1 MELKLFTDIAF
12 IQQMKDSV
20 SDVIQSIKNLAADLN
35 VAEGLLF
42 VVGAVLALVVG
53 LFGYRLLK
61 LVSAVGMGVVGFG
74 VGSALFDFLMLQG
87 ILPELPG
94 FIAYILGAVLALVFA
109 FLGYKKFTYALF
121 YGAFSI
127 ISGFVWGLTGDATI
141 AMGLGLLLAI
151 IAILIVRVATVLL
164 TSFVG
169 SFLVI
174 GFAGQM
180 LTDLIDINIAS
191 ANSDLGLLIALGLG
205 AIFTL
210 LQFLFSRF
218 YKAQ

>member
-20 SDVIQSIKNLAADLN
+20 GDAIQAIKNLAADLN

-61 LVSAVGMGVVGFG
+61 LVAAVGMGAVGFS
-74 VGSALFDFLMLQG
+74 VGTALFDFLLLQG
-87 ILPELPG
+87 ILPELPEVA
-94 FIAYILGAVLALVFA
+94 AYAFGGVLALVFG
-109 FLGYKKFTYALF
+109 FLGYKKYTYALF
-121 YGAFSI
+121 YGAFAI
-127 ISGFVWGLTGDATI
+127 LSGFVWGLTGDAAI
-141 AMGLGLLLAI
+141 ATGLGLFLAI
-151 IAILIVRVATVLL
+151 IAVLIVRVATVLL

-169 SFLVI
+169 SFLVV
-174 GFAGQM
+174 GCAGQM
-180 LTDLIDINIAS
+180 LTEMIDINVAS

-210 LQFLFSRF
+210 LQFIFSRF
-218 YKAQ
+218 HKA